1 MIGVC
6 LLLASTGVGA
16 KSMKD
21 LLVSMPDSLVPY
33 LDKNLR
39 QEMPELQEMGVKAEV
54 KNLLG
59 ENSVMDTL
67 TADFLQIR
75 MSKVA
80 TLQLKKLP
88 AEHGD
93 SILCLVKTFAG
104 PEKESQLLLFDQNWK
119 ALDAG
124 KVFAFVPSVALS
136 SFGGNAARTS
146 SGANEKCVSLDSLA
160 DCLISKPDTMTE
172 ERFLEL
178 KKMIEPKMVSVLLF
192 EHENAVVV
200 RLSLPLLSAD
210 DKKAV
215 NAIKLQRKFN
225 WNGKNFKES

>member
-88 AEHGD
+88 VEHGD

-119 ALDAG
+119 AMDASRL
-124 KVFAFVPSVALS
+124 FS
-136 SFGGNAARTS
+136 N
-146 SGANEKCVSLDSLA
+146 VSLDSLA

-225 WNGKNFKES
+225 WNGKTFKES

>member
-1 MIGVC
+1 MSC

-21 LLVSMPDSLVPY
+21 LLVSMPDSLMPY

-67 TADFLQIR
+67 TTDFVQIR
-75 MSKVA
+75 MSKLS
-80 TLQLKKLP
+80 TLQVKKLP
-88 AEHGD
+88 AAEAGD
-93 SILCLVKTFAG
+93 SLLCVVKTFAG
-104 PEKESQLLLFDQNWK
+104 PEKESELYFFDQNWK
-119 ALDAG
+119 PVEVGFDL
-124 KVFAFVPSVALS
+124 
-136 SFGGNAARTS
+136 N
-146 SGANEKCVSLDSLA
+146 SLA
-160 DCLISKPDTMTE
+160 TSLIQKPDTMNE
-172 ERFLEL
+172 ARFLEL

-192 EHENAVVV
+192 EHEDSVVV
-200 RLSLPLLSAD
+200 RLSLPLLSAE

-215 NAIKLQRKFN
+215 NVIKLQRKFN
-225 WNGKNFKES
+225 WNGKTFKEG

>member
-1 MIGVC
+1 MRKIYRNILMSC

-21 LLVSMPDSLVPY
+21 LLVSMPDSLMPY

-67 TADFLQIR
+67 TTDFVQIR
-75 MSKVA
+75 MSKLS
-80 TLQLKKLP
+80 TLQVKKLP
-88 AEHGD
+88 AAEAGD
-93 SILCLVKTFAG
+93 SLLCVVKTFAG
-104 PEKESQLLLFDQNWK
+104 PEKESELYFFDQNWK
-119 ALDAG
+119 PVEVGFDL
-124 KVFAFVPSVALS
+124 
-136 SFGGNAARTS
+136 N
-146 SGANEKCVSLDSLA
+146 SLA
-160 DCLISKPDTMTE
+160 TSLIQKPDTMNE
-172 ERFLEL
+172 ARFLEL

-192 EHENAVVV
+192 EHEDSVVV
-200 RLSLPLLSAD
+200 RLSLPLLSAE

-215 NAIKLQRKFN
+215 NVIKLQRKFN
-225 WNGKNFKES
+225 WNGKTFKEG

>member
-1 MIGVC
+1 MNRVKYMMVCAC

-16 KSMKD
+16 RSMKD
-21 LLVSMPDSLVPY
+21 LLVSMPDSLLPY

-67 TADFLQIR
+67 TTDFLQIR
-75 MSKVA
+75 MSKLS
-80 TLQLKKLP
+80 TLQMKRLP
-88 AEHGD
+88 AAEAGSD
-93 SILCLVKTFAG
+93 SLLCVVKTFAG
-104 PEKESQLLLFDQNWK
+104 PEKESELYFFDQNWK
-119 ALDAG
+119 PVDVDFDL
-124 KVFAFVPSVALS
+124 
-136 SFGGNAARTS
+136 N
-146 SGANEKCVSLDSLA
+146 SLA
-160 DCLISKPDTMTE
+160 ASLVQKPDTMSE
-172 ERFLEL
+172 ERFVEL
-178 KKMIEPKMVSVLLF
+178 KKMIEPQMVSATLLQ
-192 EHENAVVV
+192 HENAMVV

-225 WNGKNFKES
+225 WDGKTFKES

>member
-1 MIGVC
+1 MAC

-21 LLVSMPDSLVPY
+21 LLVSMPDSLMPY

-88 AEHGD
+88 VEHGD
-93 SILCLVKTFAG
+93 SILCLVKTFSG

-119 ALDAG
+119 GLDASKLFSLAG
-124 KVFAFVPSVALS
+124 KS
-136 SFGGNAARTS
+136 
-146 SGANEKCVSLDSLA
+146 VSLGSMAEHL
-160 DCLISKPDTMTE
+160 LSKPDTMTE
-172 ERFLEL
+172 VRFLEL

-192 EHENAVVV
+192 EHENSAVV
-200 RLSLPLLSAD
+200 RLSLPLLSAE

-215 NAIKLQRKFN
+215 NVIKLQRKFN
-225 WNGKNFKES
+225 WNGIRFKEG

>member
-1 MIGVC
+1 MRKIYRNILMSC

-21 LLVSMPDSLVPY
+21 LLVSMPDSLMPY

-67 TADFLQIR
+67 TTDFVQIR
-75 MSKVA
+75 MSKLS
-80 TLQLKKLP
+80 TLQVKKLP
-88 AEHGD
+88 AVEAGD
-93 SILCLVKTFAG
+93 SLLCVVKTFAG
-104 PEKESQLLLFDQNWK
+104 PEKESELYFFDQNWK
-119 ALDAG
+119 PVEVGFDL
-124 KVFAFVPSVALS
+124 
-136 SFGGNAARTS
+136 N
-146 SGANEKCVSLDSLA
+146 SLA
-160 DCLISKPDTMTE
+160 TSLIQKPDTMNE
-172 ERFLEL
+172 ARFLEL

-192 EHENAVVV
+192 EHEDSVVV
-200 RLSLPLLSAD
+200 RLSLPLLSAE

-215 NAIKLQRKFN
+215 NVIKLQRKFN
-225 WNGKNFKES
+225 WNGKTFKEG